1 MSAAILCDSRDCYAQ
16 AAGDATVVYGD
27 RVGNVVTAN
36 CDYWA
41 TTKKYPA
48 QAVLYTANSVKGKYV
63 KDKQVGRAAR
73 LSPTFND
80 LKNLYDYNGS
90 VALDDSRPVLYL
102 VEVQVDFGDGL
113 GYSTI
118 LSKQYDRK

>member
-1 MSAAILCDSRDCYAQ
+1 M
-16 AAGDATVVYGD
+16 
-27 RVGNVVTAN
+27 GNVVTAN
-36 CDYWA
+36 CDYWS

-48 QAVLYTANSVKGKYV
+48 QAVLYTAISVKGKYKKV
-63 KDKQVGRAAR
+63 GQVGDPVR
-73 LSPTFND
+73 LSPTHND
-80 LKNLYDYNGS
+80 VKNLWDYNGS
-90 VALDDSRPVLYL
+90 VALDASRPVLYL